1 MGNRRAFTIVE
12 LLVTLGIIGLLVG
25 LLLPALSIVRGNA
38 AMTNSTSNM
47 RQTFMLMGNY
57 SASNRET
64 VVPSLF
70 DHSQVA
76 VKGKVRADA
85 NPPAGN
91 RHMGTWADILWTEG
105 GFGPI
110 VVDADDGAPPYDYRS
125 DDPDG
130 SLWVRMGDFERGPLR
145 ATIQTRKVFDGTVS
159 ADTEIQNNAYGSVCV
174 SQLEPGMFA
183 ANNFFDARPGTI
195 DASTGT
201 HSRRRNTNHPFDAVC
216 NASANRVAMNQPMA
230 NATGST
236 PPQYSM
242 YFTTG
247 QILRPDGSAY
257 LIDSLACQTST
268 LWTAGRWSRS
278 TPRAPI
284 ACRWRSGT
292 PANPVPCSCWTAMS
306 APRRDG
312 TNCWTW
318 RASRT
323 TAPPRG
329 SCDRTPMPTARIR
342 AAASASGIWIS
353 DNLFRTLILGL
364 GWGPVVS
371 AAS

>member
-1 MGNRRAFTIVE
+1 MGIRRGFTIVE

-25 LLLPALSIVRGNA
+25 LLVPALSIVRGNA

-47 RQTFMLMGNY
+47 RQTFLLMGSY

-91 RHMGTWADILWTEG
+91 RYMGTWADILWTDG

-110 VVDADDGAPPYDYRS
+110 VVDADDGGTPYDYRS

-145 ATIQTRKVFDGTVS
+145 ATMQTRKVFDGTIS
-159 ADTEIQNNAYGSVCV
+159 GDTDIQNNAYGSVCI
-174 SQLEPGMFA
+174 SQVEPGMFA

-195 DASTGT
+195 DPATGT

-236 PPQYSM
+236 TPQYSM

-257 LIDSLACQTST
+257 LVDSLACQTIDPVDGGAVEPFD
-268 LWTAGRWSRS
+268 TASADRLQVAFRYPGETCALLMLDGHVRTETRWDELLDLE
-278 TPRAPI
+278 
-284 ACRWRSGT
+284 GF
-292 PANPVPCSCWTAMS
+292 AN
-306 APRRDG
+306 
-312 TNCWTW
+312 
-318 RASRT
+318 
-323 TAPPRG
+323 
-329 SCDRTPMPTARIR
+329 DRTAAGQLRSNANADRKDQGRGIR
-342 AAASASGIWIS
+342 
-353 DNLFRTLILGL
+353 FRHLDQR
-364 GWGPVVS
+364 
-371 AAS
+371 